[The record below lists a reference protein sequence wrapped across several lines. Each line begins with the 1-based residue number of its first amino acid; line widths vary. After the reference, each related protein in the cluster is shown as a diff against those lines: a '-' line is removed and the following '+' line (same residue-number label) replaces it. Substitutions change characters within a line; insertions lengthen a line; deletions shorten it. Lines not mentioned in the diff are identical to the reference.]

1 MPSNDGETSAP
12 IRPPQTVDEA
22 ADEIIETLDLEE
34 RVRISNLPHSDV
46 KILQMVL
53 GQYTEKQLERSY
65 IDETYQNLDAPYG
78 PANVIERVWE
88 KLRET
93 HRLKV
98 VK

>member
-1 MPSNDGETSAP
+1 MEDQRTPD
-12 IRPPQTVDEA
+12 IPQTVDEA
-22 ADEIIETLDLEE
+22 AEEIIETLDLEE
-34 RVRISNLPHSDV
+34 RVRISNLPKSDV

-53 GQYTEKQLERSY
+53 GQYTEKQLEKYY

-88 KLRET
+88 RLRET
-93 HRLKV
+93 HKLRM